1 MVQKGLRVRLQ
12 VFRTP
17 DRGWAVRC
25 RDDLD
30 KGTFICIYAGTQSLT
45 AGSRSMTDTKNI
57 FITEHFHHEHTQ
69 IHTLF

>member
-45 AGSRSMTDTKNI
+45 AGSMTDTKNI